1 MINYFE
7 GVDAAWI
14 WLAIGLALG
23 ALELLVPGVYLI
35 WLALA
40 AVLTGF
46 LTYVMDFGVMTS
58 VINFV
63 VLSLIAVYSAKRFLR
78 SRPIESADPLM
89 NKRGGRLVGELVTV
103 VGAIKGGEGRV
114 KVGDSEWIARGP
126 DAKAGTQMRVA
137 ATNGAILSV
146 VPLDAEQAEPA
157 MQEAPPAEG

>member
-14 WLAIGLALG
+14 WFAIGLFLG
-23 ALELLVPGVYLI
+23 TLELLVPGVYLI

-40 AVLTGF
+40 ALITGF
-46 LTYVMDFGVMTS
+46 LTYVMDYSVITS

-89 NKRGGRLVGELVTV
+89 NNRGGRLVGEVVTV

-114 KVGDSEWIARGP
+114 KVGDGEWIARGP
-126 DAKAGTQMRVA
+126 DTKSGTQMRVA

-146 VPLDAEQAEPA
+146 VPLDVEPA
-157 MQEAPPAEG
+157 KKPDMEAPAAES